1 MAPRRC
7 LEKKYIIYT
16 RLRLCLISRARGL
29 ILISRGLTL
38 ILTVDTGAV
47 VVESGHGGAGH
58 ADVQDDHLRSYK
70 VEDVNIN
77 VT

>member
-1 MAPRRC
+1 MPEENISHIFF
-7 LEKKYIIYT
+7 LYEDL
-16 RLRLCLISRARGL
+16 RLRLS
-29 ILISRGLTL
+29 L

-47 VVESGHGGAGH
+47 VVESGHGGARH

>member
-1 MAPRRC
+1 MPG
-7 LEKKYIIYT
+7 ENIYYLYEDL
-16 RLRLCLISRARGL
+16 RLRLS
-29 ILISRGLTL
+29 L

>member
-1 MAPRRC
+1 MP
-7 LEKKYIIYT
+7 EENIYYLYEDL
-16 RLRLCLISRARGL
+16 RLRLCLISRGL
-29 ILISRGLTL
+29 CL

-47 VVESGHGGAGH
+47 VVESGHGGAGN